1 MAGPRGP
8 AAGARGVLADA
19 RRRALARRLRPGGY
33 HRLLSAVRPTLAESS
48 DPTAGRDLLRAIA
61 AGTATVTGEAFFRS
75 LTRHLAEALDAEVA
89 FVAELL
95 GHDPARSRVL
105 AVTERGGVELREGE
119 EFDCA
124 GTPCSLIIG
133 EDLVTVPEGVCARF
147 PDDTVTVR
155 HRLDS
160 YLAVAMRGVDGSQ
173 IGYIGVQARHR
184 LDPDADERAALSIF
198 AARAAAEIERR
209 RHEVAL
215 RAREAEVAASRVRIV
230 EAADDE
236 RSRIGR
242 NLHDGAQQ
250 RLVALGYMLTLAG
263 RKLEGNREAADLIE
277 QAREQA
283 RLAGEEL
290 RELVNGLH
298 PSGLSEHG
306 LRHALAALATRS
318 PVPLRIDALP
328 ERRLPAAVE
337 ATVFYL
343 VSEALTNA
351 LKHAR
356 ANEVRV
362 EVRLLGQKLLVAVRD
377 DGVGGADV
385 GGGSGLAGLADR
397 VAALG
402 GTLRVESPV
411 GEGTRLEAS
420 ITLAPWRTAR
430 EPFLEFGHGDDG
442 GLGDRLLRL
451 VLDGRKTVSVAL
463 AREWDLEGGPPRPG
477 QRIPVLDASGAR
489 RATVEVV
496 RVTVVPFAAVD
507 DDAISAS
514 EAGVESAEEWRALQ
528 RVFYDGVRDEV
539 ALLLG
544 EPGWRLTDDEPMVVT
559 WFTRVE

>member
-1 MAGPRGP
+1 MRAVAAMHRDPSPR
-8 AAGARGVLADA
+8 ARAS
-19 RRRALARRLRPGGY
+19 RIPRRARHGGY
-33 HRLLSAVRPTLAESS
+33 HRLLSALRPTLAESS
-48 DPTAGRDLLRAIA
+48 DPPAAGRDLLRAIA

-75 LTRHLAEALDAEVA
+75 LTRHLAEALGAEVA

-95 GHDPARSRVL
+95 GEDPARSRVL

-133 EDLVTVPEGVCARF
+133 KDLVTIPEGVCRRF

-155 HRLDS
+155 HGLDS
-160 YLAVAMRGVDGSQ
+160 YLAVAMRGTDGDQ

-184 LDPDADERAALSIF
+184 LDLDDDERAALSIF

-209 RHEVAL
+209 RHEIAL
-215 RAREAEVAASRVRIV
+215 RSREAEVASSRVRIV
-230 EAADDE
+230 EAADNE

-263 RKLEGNREAADLIE
+263 RKLDEPAGAADLIE

-306 LRHALAALATRS
+306 LGHALAAVATRS

-328 ERRLPAAVE
+328 ERRLPTAVE

-351 LKHAR
+351 LKHAN
-356 ANEVRV
+356 ASEVRV
-362 EVRLLGQKLLVAVRD
+362 EVRLLGQKLLVAIRD
-377 DGVGGADV
+377 DGRGGADID
-385 GGGSGLAGLADR
+385 GGSGLAGLADR

-402 GTLRVESPV
+402 GTLRVESPP
-411 GEGTRLEAS
+411 GDGTRLEAS

-442 GLGDRLLRL
+442 GLGDRLLQM
-451 VLDGRKTVSVAL
+451 VLEGRKTVSVAL

-477 QRIPVLDASGAR
+477 QRIPVLDASGAK
-489 RATVEVV
+489 RATVEVD
-496 RVTVVPFAAVD
+496 RVTVVPFADVD

-514 EAGVESAEEWRALQ
+514 EAGVGSAEEWRALQ

>member
-1 MAGPRGP
+1 VDAALAGPRG
-8 AAGARGVLADA
+8 AAARAGGAI
-19 RRRALARRLRPGGY
+19 GGY
-33 HRLLSAVRPTLAESS
+33 HRSLSALRPTLDESS
-48 DPTAGRDLLRAIA
+48 DVPAAGRDLLRAIA
-61 AGTATVTGEAFFRS
+61 AGTARVTGEAFFRS

-95 GHDPARSRVL
+95 GESLARSRVL

-133 EDLVTVPEGVCARF
+133 EDIVTVPEGVCARF
-147 PDDTVTVR
+147 PNDAVTVR

-160 YLAVAMRGVDGSQ
+160 YLAVAMRGTDGSQ
-173 IGYIGVQARHR
+173 IGYIGVQACRR
-184 LDPDADERAALSIF
+184 LDPDPDERAALSIF
-198 AARAAAEIERR
+198 AARTAAEIERR

-263 RKLEGNREAADLIE
+263 RKVQDTPDEAGDLME

-306 LRHALAALATRS
+306 LRHALAAVATRS

-328 ERRLPAAVE
+328 ERRLPAPVE

-351 LKHAR
+351 LKHAN

-362 EVRLLGQKLLVAVRD
+362 EVRLLGQTLLVAVGD
-377 DGVGGADV
+377 DGRGGADV
-385 GGGSGLAGLADR
+385 SGGTGLAGLADR

-402 GTLRVESPV
+402 GTLRVESPPD
-411 GEGTRLEAS
+411 EGTRLEAS
-420 ITLAPWRTAR
+420 ITLAPWRTQR
-430 EPFLEFGHGDDG
+430 EPFLEFGHADDG
-442 GLGDRLLRL
+442 GLGERLLQL
-451 VLDGRKTVSVAL
+451 VLEGRKTVSVAL

-477 QRIPVLDASGAR
+477 QRVPVVDASGNK
-489 RATVEVV
+489 RASVEVV

-514 EAGVESAEEWRALQ
+514 EAGVGSAEEWRALQ
-528 RVFYDGVRDEV
+528 RVFYDGVRDEY